1 MLAIL
6 LAATA
11 LAGPATAPPIG
22 TLPRGPVTELHIQ
35 HGLPFALALPHRPG
49 GVVWRGAR
57 NTNVKVARPVTEA
70 DVGANVVLVY
80 RALRA
85 GRTTIVY
92 ALTKGETAKVY
103 EARYFTVIVR

>member
-22 TLPRGPVTELHIQ
+22 ALPRGPVTELHVP
-35 HGLPFALALPHRPG
+35 HGLPFALALPHRAG
-49 GVVWRGAR
+49 GLVWRGAR
-57 NTNVKVARPVTEA
+57 NTNVNVARPITEA
-70 DVGANVVLVY
+70 DVGSNVVLVY

-85 GRTTIVY
+85 GNTTIAY
-92 ALTKGETAKVY
+92 ALTRGETAKVY
-103 EARYFTVIVR
+103 EARYFRIVVS